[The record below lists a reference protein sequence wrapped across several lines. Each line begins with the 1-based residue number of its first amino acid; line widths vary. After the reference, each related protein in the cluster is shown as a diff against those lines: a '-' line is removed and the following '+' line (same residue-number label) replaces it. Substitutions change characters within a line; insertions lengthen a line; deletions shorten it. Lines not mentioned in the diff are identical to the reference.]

1 MVSSQEV
8 NAFKLILSKYL
19 GFLPSFSWSMPQNS
33 FVLQGQ
39 GSFFYLYWSDN
50 SFYRDVWF
58 FYCRIMALLCICFLS
73 LGYVVFRLCQI
84 NLPFEAYLFE
94 LPYSP
99 AILFSVVA
107 CISLFCIKMCF
118 APQSIKVGERS
129 RIGSFSL
136 PFVWGRNFFS
146 CNNTQLAQW
155 FLSMCVRLS
164 RSVLFR
170 FLCWVT
176 VFFLFIC
183 SRKFYLILWNLPARF
198 GTLKML
204 VFFPHCIGK
213 VYLPFA
219 PCPPTLTFHRIF

>member
-1 MVSSQEV
+1 M
-8 NAFKLILSKYL
+8 AF
-19 GFLPSFSWSMPQNS
+19 FLLFPGVCLKNS

-39 GSFFYLYWSDN
+39 GSFFYLYWSTILFIAMCD
-50 SFYRDVWF
+50 F

-84 NLPFEAYLFE
+84 NLPFELYLFE
-94 LPYSP
+94 LPY
-99 AILFSVVA
+99 LLCTFSSAVA

-176 VFFLFIC
+176 VLFYSSVPGNFI
-183 SRKFYLILWNLPARF
+183 SFYE
-198 GTLKML
+198 
-204 VFFPHCIGK
+204 
-213 VYLPFA
+213 
-219 PCPPTLTFHRIF
+219 IFRPGLAH

>member
-1 MVSSQEV
+1 MRGPNPSSGPLALCLAILIIMVSSQEV

-50 SFYRDVWF
+50 SFYRDVCF
-58 FYCRIMALLCICFLS
+58 FYCSIMALLCICFLS

-176 VFFLFIC
+176 VFF
-183 SRKFYLILWNLPARF
+183 
-198 GTLKML
+198 
-204 VFFPHCIGK
+204 
-213 VYLPFA
+213 
-219 PCPPTLTFHRIF
+219 

>member
-84 NLPFEAYLFE
+84 NLPFELYLFE
-94 LPYSP
+94 LPY
-99 AILFSVVA
+99 LLCTFSSAVA

-176 VFFLFIC
+176 VLFYSSVPGNFI
-183 SRKFYLILWNLPARF
+183 SFYE
-198 GTLKML
+198 
-204 VFFPHCIGK
+204 
-213 VYLPFA
+213 
-219 PCPPTLTFHRIF
+219 IFRPGLAH

>member
-1 MVSSQEV
+1 
-8 NAFKLILSKYL
+8 
-19 GFLPSFSWSMPQNS
+19 
-33 FVLQGQ
+33 
-39 GSFFYLYWSDN
+39 
-50 SFYRDVWF
+50 
-58 FYCRIMALLCICFLS
+58 MALLCICFLS

-84 NLPFEAYLFE
+84 NLPFELYLFE
-94 LPYSP
+94 LPY
-99 AILFSVVA
+99 LLCTFSSAVA

-183 SRKFYLILWNLPARF
+183 SRKFYLIL
-198 GTLKML
+198 
-204 VFFPHCIGK
+204 
-213 VYLPFA
+213 
-219 PCPPTLTFHRIF
+219 

>member
-1 MVSSQEV
+1 
-8 NAFKLILSKYL
+8 
-19 GFLPSFSWSMPQNS
+19 
-33 FVLQGQ
+33 
-39 GSFFYLYWSDN
+39 
-50 SFYRDVWF
+50 
-58 FYCRIMALLCICFLS
+58 MALLCICFLS

-84 NLPFEAYLFE
+84 NLPFELYLFE
-94 LPYSP
+94 LPY
-99 AILFSVVA
+99 LLCTFSSAVA

-176 VFFLFIC
+176 VLFYSSAPGNFISFYEIFRPVWHIKNAGVFSSLYRESISPLCPLSSNFNFSQNFLGRLLDRDI
-183 SRKFYLILWNLPARF
+183 YIWI
-198 GTLKML
+198 T
-204 VFFPHCIGK
+204 
-213 VYLPFA
+213 
-219 PCPPTLTFHRIF
+219 

>member
-1 MVSSQEV
+1 
-8 NAFKLILSKYL
+8 
-19 GFLPSFSWSMPQNS
+19 
-33 FVLQGQ
+33 
-39 GSFFYLYWSDN
+39 
-50 SFYRDVWF
+50 
-58 FYCRIMALLCICFLS
+58 MALLCICFLS

-84 NLPFEAYLFE
+84 NLPFELYLFE
-94 LPYSP
+94 LPY
-99 AILFSVVA
+99 LLCTFSSAVA

-176 VFFLFIC
+176 VFFYSSAPGNFI
-183 SRKFYLILWNLPARF
+183 SFYE
-198 GTLKML
+198 
-204 VFFPHCIGK
+204 
-213 VYLPFA
+213 
-219 PCPPTLTFHRIF
+219 IFRPGLAH

>member
-1 MVSSQEV
+1 MWFFYCRIM
-8 NAFKLILSKYL
+8 ALLCICI
-19 GFLPSFSWSMPQNS
+19 SWKT
-33 FVLQGQ
+33 
-39 GSFFYLYWSDN
+39 GSFLLKSMTN
-50 SFYRDVWF
+50 SYYRNLWF

-73 LGYVVFRLCQI
+73 LGYVVIRLCQI
-84 NLPFEAYLFE
+84 NLPFELYLFE
-94 LPYSP
+94 LPY
-99 AILFSVVA
+99 LLCTFSSAVA

-176 VFFLFIC
+176 VFF
-183 SRKFYLILWNLPARF
+183 
-198 GTLKML
+198 
-204 VFFPHCIGK
+204 
-213 VYLPFA
+213 
-219 PCPPTLTFHRIF
+219 

>member
-1 MVSSQEV
+1 M
-8 NAFKLILSKYL
+8 ALLCICT
-19 GFLPSFSWSMPQNS
+19 SWKT
-33 FVLQGQ
+33 
-39 GSFFYLYWSDN
+39 GSFLLKSMIDSYCRNL
-50 SFYRDVWF
+50 WF

-84 NLPFEAYLFE
+84 NLPFELYLFE
-94 LPYSP
+94 LPY
-99 AILFSVVA
+99 LLCTFSSAVA

-146 CNNTQLAQW
+146 CNNSQLVQW
-155 FLSMCVRLS
+155 FLSICVRLS

-176 VFFLFIC
+176 VLFYSSVPGNFI
-183 SRKFYLILWNLPARF
+183 SFYE
-198 GTLKML
+198 
-204 VFFPHCIGK
+204 
-213 VYLPFA
+213 
-219 PCPPTLTFHRIF
+219 IFRPGLAH